1 MVSHE
6 LLFVPFSIHL
16 LPSPTVFF
24 YLLERKIF
32 KRLSRVLNLKGI
44 YRNCLIVPAATWR
57 TFWKYVVWRIKE
69 NTVENRIFAVS
80 SPSSTHQNQFMLL

>member
-1 MVSHE
+1 MVVSHE
-6 LLFVPFSIHL
+6 RLFVPFSIHL

-44 YRNCLIVPAATWR
+44 YRDCCDLENILEICS
-57 TFWKYVVWRIKE
+57 FENKIK
-69 NTVENRIFAVS
+69 IP
-80 SPSSTHQNQFMLL
+80 PSYE